1 MTNSHIIIIG
11 RKPSVKSSAK
21 KAVKTA
27 DNRLFSQKAA
37 IIFVKNVK
45 ITGRILRAIFEN
57 MQESKMNCAETAVDG
72 YSHLTAKSDVFYP
85 FW

>member
-1 MTNSHIIIIG
+1 MNFPKMTNSHIIIIG

-37 IIFVKNVK
+37 MIFVKNVE

-57 MQESKMNCAETAVDG
+57 MQECKMNCAEKRKRR
-72 YSHLTAKSDVFYP
+72 LTDILI
-85 FW
+85 

>member
-1 MTNSHIIIIG
+1 MTNSHTIIIG

-27 DNRLFSQKAA
+27 DNRLFSQKAT
-37 IIFVKNVK
+37 IIFVKNVE

-57 MQESKMNCAETAVDG
+57 MQEWKMNCAEKRKRR
-72 YSHLTAKSDVFYP
+72 LTDILI
-85 FW
+85 